1 MKRALMVSAF
11 AMVLAAGLTACGNG
25 GSDSE
30 SKDDGDKV
38 TINKNPFP
46 STYTPYPS
54 DTVLLKDATVLDGI
68 GGIIESGDVLL
79 VDGDVA
85 EVAEEITAPDG
96 ATVVDASGKWV
107 TPGIIDNHSHLGV
120 YPSPSVSAHGD
131 GNEISGA
138 VTAEVWAE
146 HGVWP

>member
-1 MKRALMVSAF
+1 MKRALMVSALV
-11 AMVLAAGLTACGNG
+11 MTLATGLSACGNS
-25 GSDSE
+25 GSDGE
-30 SKDDGDKV
+30 TKDDGDKV

-54 DTVLLKDATVLDGI
+54 ETVLLKDATLLDGI
-68 GGIIESGDVLL
+68 GGIIEGGDVLL
-79 VDGDVA
+79 INGDVA
-85 EVAEEITAPDG
+85 EIGEEITAPDG
-96 ATVVDASGKWV
+96 ATVIDATGKWI

-138 VTAEVWAE
+138 VT
-146 HGVWP
+146 